1 MASVKACSDIML
13 VTPQIP
19 QALGSGWWVKT
30 AVKAASMGRAGL
42 LNVGLTRAMAVPV
55 WVGARM
61 ERHASDVPTDSTRL
75 FGNGMT
81 EVKTAKPR
89 AHKPPTA
96 CLSATPPRGFSPP
109 QPGPPQPARTARH

>member
-1 MASVKACSDIML
+1 MML

-30 AVKAASMGRAGL
+30 AVKAASVGRAGL

-75 FGNGMT
+75 FGNGMA
-81 EVKTAKPR
+81 EMKTAMSRLHTLPIACCSGNARRGYSPAQRGPR
-89 AHKPPTA
+89 HAA
-96 CLSATPPRGFSPP
+96 R
-109 QPGPPQPARTARH
+109 PADRSGAVS